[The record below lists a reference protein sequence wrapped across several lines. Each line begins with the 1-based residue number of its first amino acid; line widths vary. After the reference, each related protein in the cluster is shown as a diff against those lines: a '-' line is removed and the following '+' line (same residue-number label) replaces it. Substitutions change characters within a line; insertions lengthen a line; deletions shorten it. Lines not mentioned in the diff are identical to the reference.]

1 MSTAPVAAGVRQVL
15 AAPRG
20 QRFTRTP
27 ALSPT
32 RVRPPSRPDAHQ
44 EQHLTQMRDNP
55 RVAYR
60 LDHGELPAWMRA
72 QAERQRV
79 PRPTPDTAPRPVPR
93 PRPAPDDGPPPSRP
107 SPKPRPLPRRPRS
120 HRKPRHAGWR
130 LTGYALAAVAGAAIH
145 HLTSVL
151 L

>member
-1 MSTAPVAAGVRQVL
+1 MSTAPVAVGVRQVL

-27 ALSPT
+27 ALKPT
-32 RVRPPSRPDAHQ
+32 RVQPPNRPDAHQ
-44 EQHLTQMRDNP
+44 ERLLEQMRVNP

-60 LDHGELPAWMRA
+60 LEHGELPAWMRI
-72 QAERQRV
+72 QAERERTAN
-79 PRPTPDTAPRPVPR
+79 PTPDTPPRPVPR
-93 PRPAPDDGPPPSRP
+93 PRPAPDDGPPSPRP
-107 SPKPRPLPRRPRS
+107 TPKLPPLPRRPRS

-130 LTGYALAAVAGAAIH
+130 LTGYTLAALAGAAVYHFTTI
-145 HLTSVL
+145 L